1 MDYGEVIKNAWKITW
16 KFKVLWI
23 FGILA
28 ACGTSRGGGNFN
40 FNNNFQ
46 TNGNGFSNS
55 MPNLPPAIMDQVYR
69 LTSLFNNPT
78 FVWKFVAILLA
89 VICVIV
95 IVEIFIGTMGR
106 IGLIKGSAEAD
117 AGAEKLSFGELW
129 KESTPYF
136 WRVFWLSFL
145 IGAPFLIL
153 FIVLIASLIAAL
165 IPLANNAGGST
176 FVLILVPLI
185 CIFFC
190 VIAILGIILGFIS
203 TQAERA
209 IVLENKSILDGFRRG
224 WEVLTKNLGPIL
236 IIWLITVVIAFVA
249 GIVIALPLLVVMVPL
264 VIAFIANMNNL
275 NFSFTPWIVAFVCIA
290 CAYAPISW
298 LANGILMTYVQSVW
312 TLTYIRITKSKEE
325 EPAPVALPTNA

>member
-28 ACGTSRGGGNFN
+28 ACGTSRGGSFN

-46 TNGNGFSNS
+46 TNGNGFSNPT
-55 MPNLPPAIMDQVYR
+55 PNLPPAIMDQAYR
-69 LTSLFNNPT
+69 FASLFNDPT
-78 FVWKFVAILLA
+78 FIWKFAAVVLA
-89 VICVIV
+89 VVCVIV
-95 IVEIFIGTMGR
+95 LVEIFLGTMGR

-117 AGAEKLSFGELW
+117 AGAEKLTFGELW

-145 IGAPFLIL
+145 IGAPFAVATIIIVVGFLI
-153 FIVLIASLIAAL
+153 AL
-165 IPLANNAGGST
+165 IPLMKDNPSASGL
-176 FVLILVPLI
+176 LILLPVLCVLM
-185 CIFFC
+185 CIIF
-190 VIAILGIILGFIS
+190 ILAIILGFIS

-236 IIWLITVVIAFVA
+236 IIWLITIVISVVA

-275 NFSFTPWIVAFVCIA
+275 NFSFTPWIVAFACIL
-290 CAYAPISW
+290 CAYIPISW
-298 LANGILMTYVQSVW
+298 FANGILMTYLQSLW
-312 TLTYIRITKSKEE
+312 TLTYLRITKPKEE